1 MITYADTISPAD
13 YATLRA
19 SAGWLALSP
28 AQIEKALAHSAFLV
42 AARDDSLPSVVAA
55 APRTVGMA
63 RLMSDGGYFAV
74 VLDVAVLPEYQ
85 GRGIGRE
92 MMTRLVAY
100 LKSTLSPGEHS
111 YTILTC
117 PPDKPG
123 FYEKMGF
130 HTLPTE
136 DEGPGLVMRLTG

>member
-1 MITYADTISPAD
+1 MITYAHEIAPAD
-13 YATLRA
+13 YAALRA

-42 AARDDSLPSVVAA
+42 AARDGA
-55 APRTVGMA
+55 RTVGMA

-85 GRGIGRE
+85 GQGIGRE
-92 MMTRLVAY
+92 MLTRLITH
-100 LKSTLSPGEHS
+100 LKGSLRPGEHS

-123 FYEKMGF
+123 FYEKFGF
-130 HTLPTE
+130 HRLPSE
-136 DEGPGLVMRLTG
+136 DEGPGLVMRLANL